1 MSALSRVA
9 VAVRLFAVLAA
20 FGVAWA
26 QDDESSAG
34 IPGVVVDSTG
44 VGIPHASVLVVPAG
58 ESLAVGPRGEFMLPP
73 SSEARLLS
81 ARAPGLCTAFDL
93 LVEPG
98 AAPSDGLTLELYREV
113 DFQIT
118 VVDEGGLPVANARCS
133 LSLRAGDAHVLTL
146 DPQIHRVERE
156 LGAAPRT
163 NAAGRATLLMPAYPS
178 WLWVYADGL
187 STWSGPVDP
196 SVPLTV
202 VLQGQRVISGVVMDA
217 LMQPVGSTVNA
228 PGLSPVWSKEPGPF
242 TVRVERTLSPV
253 RLGFEAA
260 GFCGVRLVDVSA
272 GDVKDLVVRLE
283 PTAKLCGRVVNERGE
298 PYPAYVD
305 LAYVRTD
312 EREWGLL
319 PQGFMNWRIT
329 CTGDAGAFELVV
341 PGPGEYLVLID
352 GMNGPAGKQVAMRAG
367 DPEQLI
373 TVSADDRDNI
383 ELEITARD
391 ATSAAQVA
399 LTRVEV
405 TDPHGFQELQR
416 APALH
421 RYGNGLA
428 HLILGPARLRVAA
441 PGYLVHEQ
449 DIELVLGGVPR
460 IDIALTPA
468 RRVWFRL
475 IDANRQPL
483 PSTRVIVRDELARP
497 IQLLTSTEAIGDGFT
512 TDHRGEACI
521 DGLPT
526 GPVTLIVEPSSGWA
540 TDGPSP
546 TSAALE
552 GRLPAGL
559 SGHIDIALLR
569 RASDG
574 PAGERR

>member
-1 MSALSRVA
+1 MPALSCVA
-9 VAVRLFAVLAA
+9 VAVRLFAVLVA

-26 QDDESSAG
+26 QDDESSVG
-34 IPGVVVDSTG
+34 IAGVVADSTG
-44 VGIPHASVLVVPAG
+44 VAIPHAHVLVSHRSQSNTWVPAG

-73 SSEARLLS
+73 SSEARLVS

-98 AAPSDGLTLELYREV
+98 AAPSDGLTLELYPEV
-113 DFQIT
+113 EFQIT
-118 VVDEGGLPVANARCS
+118 IADERGVPVANARCS
-133 LSLRAGDAHVLTL
+133 LDLRAGDAHVLTL
-146 DPQIHRVERE
+146 DPHVHRFERE

-163 NAAGRATLLMPAYPS
+163 DAAGHATLLMPAYPS

-196 SVPLTV
+196 SAPLTV
-202 VLQGQRVISGVVMDA
+202 VLKGQRVISGVVMDA
-217 LMQPVGSTVNA
+217 MMQPVGSTVSA
-228 PGLSPVWSKEPGPF
+228 PGLAPVRSPEPGPF

-272 GDVKDLVVRLE
+272 ADVKDLLVRLE
-283 PTAKLCGRVVNERGE
+283 PTAKLSGRVVNERGD

-312 EREWGLL
+312 EGEWGLL
-319 PQGFMNWRIT
+319 PEGFMNWRLR
-329 CTGDAGAFELVV
+329 CTGEAGAFELDA

-352 GMNGPAGKQVAMRAG
+352 GMNGPAGKQVALRTG
-367 DPEQLI
+367 DPQQLI

-391 ATSAAQVA
+391 ATSAARVA

-416 APALH
+416 RPADH
-421 RYGNGLA
+421 RFGNGLA
-428 HLILGPARLRVAA
+428 HLIPGPARLRVAA

-449 DIELVLGGVPR
+449 VTELVLGEVPR
-460 IDIALTPA
+460 IEIALTPA
-468 RRVWFRL
+468 RRVWLRL
-475 IDANRQPL
+475 VDANGQPL
-483 PSTRVIVRDELARP
+483 PSARVIVRDEHARP
-497 IQLLTSTEAIGDGFT
+497 AQLLTSTEAIQDGFA

-526 GPVTLIVEPSSGWA
+526 GPVTLIVEPSSE
-540 TDGPSP
+540 
-546 TSAALE
+546 SAALE
-552 GRLPAGL
+552 GHLPAGL
-559 SGHIDIALLR
+559 SGRIDIALRPAADAPIDAR
-569 RASDG
+569 R
-574 PAGERR
+574 